1 MSARLE
7 CPFSVIGWD
16 AAPYD
21 EDLPGPR
28 LSRVR
33 VKKSFTGELEGESNG
48 ELLMCMADAADFL
61 KGAGYV
67 VSDRFIGRFR
77 GQDASFVFQ
86 HWGVSGGGAPP
97 STAGHVV
104 PGSGTGALAGLTGT
118 IVIARDDAGGHTLIL
133 EYDLPG

>member
-1 MSARLE
+1 MSARIE
-7 CPFSVIGWD
+7 CPFSVTGWE

-21 EDLPGPR
+21 EGQQGPR
-28 LSRVR
+28 LSRVK
-33 VKKSFTGELEGESNG
+33 VKKAFTGDLVGESSG

-67 VSDRFIGRFR
+67 VSERFVGRFQGR
-77 GQDASFVFQ
+77 EASFVLQ

-104 PGSGTGALAGLTGT
+104 PGSGTGALTGITGT
-118 IVIARDDAGGHTLIL
+118 ISIARDAAGAHTLIL
-133 EYDLPG
+133 EYDLP